1 MTQEEKQ
8 QRISALE
15 AELEQL
21 KKPEKTP
28 AQRFWELVSGTT
40 LKFDFGKYP
49 NTLFGFREDQYVWEY
64 DLENH
69 ALWLG
74 YSTVWSILKDEFG
87 LDHDGVQRVIKNE
100 VEEHF
105 KCKGVT
111 PVFATLRDNIL
122 VEEHFKCKGVTPALR
137 NLRKSKVV
145 EDHSN
150 GRSEAKEAS
159 NQSVLEYIIL
169 ELLEALGYDR
179 SGNLQDKNKL
189 EGLTDFQINAI
200 NMALDQVHASV
211 ACSFVGF
218 EQVMRTLRKR
228 FYKK

>member
-8 QRISALE
+8 KRIAALE
-15 AELEQL
+15 AEIAEL
-21 KKPEKTP
+21 K
-28 AQRFWELVSGTT
+28 VG
-40 LKFDFGKYP
+40 G
-49 NTLFGFREDQYVWEY
+49 
-64 DLENH
+64 
-69 ALWLG
+69 
-74 YSTVWSILKDEFG
+74 
-87 LDHDGVQRVIKNE
+87 
-100 VEEHF
+100 HF
-105 KCKGVT
+105 
-111 PVFATLRDNIL
+111 
-122 VEEHFKCKGVTPALR
+122 
-137 NLRKSKVV
+137 
-145 EDHSN
+145 N